1 MKYTLQAMATLLLA
15 CCTLAAQSV
24 FLNFVEKPVLLQCEN
39 GAAQPCFRLNF
50 NFVDH
55 DDKPVE
61 ISLPAAEQLASHLE
75 IQIENQT
82 VKPFYAV
89 ADQAHSV
96 QSNRPRI
103 TLILFDISGS
113 MLTRDF
119 AGQSRFEG
127 AKSAAAEYLDELAD
141 GRDAVAI
148 VPFASRDVDAIINA
162 ARFVHTR
169 AEAHAQL
176 DALPAPAPRNNTA
189 LYSAVRTSV
198 ERLKREQTTVPGVE
212 PEVLLLLLT
221 DGSNDVHEKSGDD
234 PDLLQ
239 GPAGL
244 QAATDAVRASGV
256 EVFPIGLGDH
266 KSIDEAAM
274 TALGTK
280 PPLITFDL
288 AELRRA
294 FHIPQVQHNNRLTA
308 TLQAPA
314 AYGSRSLL
322 AGQVLHFRAKL
333 TQTDGTILFENR
345 QAPWAAPPVAT
356 PSFQEISTDAEQRAL
371 LMDTAA
377 AHGSM
382 LSLLRPIAVFLG
394 LSAVLALLWFGLP
407 RLLWPDRYD
416 HRLARPIRPEYWSPV
431 QRPAP
436 EVAHFVSHPAP
447 PGFDTVSRRQKVPTR
462 ALGDHTIVQPK
473 TEFDPNK
480 TRLS

>member
-24 FLNFVEKPVLLQCEN
+24 FLSFVDKPVLLQCEN
-39 GAAQPCFRLNF
+39 GAAEPCFRLNF
-50 NFVDH
+50 HFVDH

-75 IQIENQT
+75 IQIENHN
-82 VKPFYAV
+82 VKPFYAI
-89 ADQAHSV
+89 ADQGHSV

-113 MLTRDF
+113 MLNRDF
-119 AGQSRFEG
+119 AGQSRFDG
-127 AKSAAAEYLDELAD
+127 AKSAAAEYLDELTD
-141 GRDAVAI
+141 GQDAVAI
-148 VPFASRDVDAIINA
+148 VPFASRGVDATINA

-169 AEAHAQL
+169 AEARSQL
-176 DALPAPAPRNNTA
+176 DALPAPVPRNNTA

-198 ERLKREQTTVPGVE
+198 ERLKRERTAVTGVE

-221 DGSNDVHEKSGDD
+221 DGSNDVQERAGDD
-234 PDLLQ
+234 PGLLQ
-239 GPAGL
+239 GPSGL
-244 QAATDAVRASGV
+244 QAATDAVHASGV
-256 EVFPIGLGDH
+256 EVFPIGLGDQ

-294 FHIPQVQHNNRLTA
+294 FHIPERQQNNWLTA

-356 PSFQEISTDAEQRAL
+356 PSFEGTCTDAEQRAL
-371 LMDTAA
+371 LADMAA
-377 AHGSM
+377 QHGSV

-394 LSAVLALLWFGLP
+394 LSGVLALLWFAMP

-416 HRLARPIRPEYWSPV
+416 HRMARPIRPEYWSPL

-436 EVAHFVSHPAP
+436 EVAHFVSYPSP
-447 PGFDTVSRRQKVPTR
+447 PGFDAVSRHQKIPTR
-462 ALGDHTIVQPK
+462 APGDHTIVHPK

>member
-1 MKYTLQAMATLLLA
+1 MTYTLNVIGTVLVA

-39 GAAQPCFRLNF
+39 SSSQPCFRLNF

-61 ISLPAAEQLASHLE
+61 ISLPTAEQLASHLE
-75 IQIENQT
+75 IQIENQN
-82 VKPFYAV
+82 VKPFYAA

-96 QSNRPRI
+96 RTNRPRI

-113 MLTRDF
+113 MLRRDF

-141 GRDAVAI
+141 DRDAVAI
-148 VPFASRDVDAIINA
+148 VPFASKGVDATING

-169 AEAHAQL
+169 AEARAQL
-176 DALPAPAPRNNTA
+176 DALPLPSPRNNTA
-189 LYSAVRTSV
+189 LYTAVQTSV
-198 ERLKREQTTVPGVE
+198 ERLNRERAAVAGLE
-212 PEVLLLLLT
+212 PEPLLLLLT
-221 DGSNDVHEKSGDD
+221 DGSNDVNSRAGDD
-234 PDLLQ
+234 PGLLQ

-244 QAATDAVRASGV
+244 QAAADAVRASGV

-266 KSIDEAAM
+266 NSIDEAAM

-294 FHIPQVQHNNRLTA
+294 FHIREVQQNNRLTA
-308 TLQAPA
+308 TLQAPK
-314 AYGSRSLL
+314 AYASRSLL

-333 TQTDGTILFENR
+333 TQPDGTILFENR

-356 PSFQEISTDAEQRAL
+356 PSFEGVCTDPEQRAL
-371 LMDTAA
+371 LIDTAA
-377 AHGSM
+377 QHGSA
-382 LSLLRPIAVFLG
+382 LSLLRPIGVFIG
-394 LSAVLALLWFGLP
+394 LSGVLALLWFGIP
-407 RLLWPDRYD
+407 RLVWPERYD

-431 QRPAP
+431 QRAVP
-436 EVAHFVSHPAP
+436 EMAHFVSRPAP
-447 PGFDTVSRRQKVPTR
+447 PGFDSISRQQKFPSR
-462 ALGDHTIVQPK
+462 APADNTIVQPK